1 MVGCVPILT
10 KDVDDLKFGLTVLAM
25 LAALIFAAANTM
37 RVDLGI
43 SDLVMRPVQLA
54 TDLLRRLFH

>member
-1 MVGCVPILT
+1 M
-10 KDVDDLKFGLTVLAM
+10 KFGLTVLAM